1 MLSVWLET
9 WWLFIA
15 CLPLSPTVKEFRKS
29 VKIFRI
35 LSDICFGPWC
45 IRHIFHCHES
55 QIAPFVPYHLV
66 SGIIFTFHVV
76 SLNLITVPMHFI
88 HGFHTTIFSDTRNFF
103 ITIWQCFTIQCRL
116 EPTSSTNYFHH
127 KLLMSCQTCLR
138 GLWLGPDIPVLLIGF
153 YFHSFWIRVV
163 DYARYTLNCLAHAKL
178 RCHSLYHR

>member
-88 HGFHTTIFSDTRNFF
+88 HGFHTTIFSDTRNFLSRSGSALLF
-103 ITIWQCFTIQCRL
+103 SVGLNPRLPQTISTINCLCPVRL
-116 EPTSSTNYFHH
+116 AF
-127 KLLMSCQTCLR
+127 
-138 GLWLGPDIPVLLIGF
+138 
-153 YFHSFWIRVV
+153 V
-163 DYARYTLNCLAHAKL
+163 DYDLDRTY
-178 RCHSLYHR
+178 LYCSSASIFILSEYVW